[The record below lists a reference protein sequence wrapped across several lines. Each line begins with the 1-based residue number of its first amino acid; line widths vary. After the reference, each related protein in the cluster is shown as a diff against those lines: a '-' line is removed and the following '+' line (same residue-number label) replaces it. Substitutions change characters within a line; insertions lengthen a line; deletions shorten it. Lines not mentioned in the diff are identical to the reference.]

1 MDGPDLPVVQPARL
15 PKDGTAVL
23 VLDVN
28 AECEDPKAKGYELLN
43 RLGVFLQRVRKSQI
57 PIIYTISLTR
67 RGTALGKVAAPLA
80 HRDDEPILYPDAFDK
95 FTGGE
100 LRDLLNQR
108 GIQNLVIVGR
118 STNVAVMYTTTSA
131 VRVHKY
137 KVVLPMDGVN
147 ANSDYEHHYAL
158 HQLNGL
164 PKKVTVPIT
173 FTTLDKILFDE
184 H

>member
-1 MDGPDLPVVQPARL
+1 MDGPDLPVVQTVQL
-15 PKDGTAVL
+15 PKDRSAIL

-28 AECEDPKAKGYELLN
+28 AECEDPKAKGYGLLN
-43 RLGVFLQRVRKSQI
+43 KLGQFLERARQSEV
-57 PIIYTISLTR
+57 PIIYTISLGR
-67 RGTALGKVAAPLA
+67 KGTPLGKVAAPLR

-95 FTGGE
+95 FAGDE
-100 LRDLLNQR
+100 LATMLNQR

-137 KVVLPMDGVN
+137 NVVVPMDGVN

-158 HQLNGL
+158 HQLSHL
-164 PKKVTVPIT
+164 PKSVTVPIT
-173 FTTLDKILFDE
+173 FTNLDKISFS
-184 H
+184 